1 MKKILSVL
9 VLMTTLATHAQKVD
23 GYWYGN
29 ATVAGGGSTNNYL
42 VELIISQ
49 NGPLVDGIINY
60 YFKNSFR
67 SFKLK
72 GSYNAAN
79 RQLQINN
86 IPITYYAST
95 EALQVD
101 CMMDFI
107 AQLRVAKAGS
117 NLNGRF
123 VGKPAYRYTCPE
135 IMFNIRLS
143 EDAKQ
148 DSVLIALQQFKETYQ
163 LWTPASYDT
172 AITATIQQRPIIN
185 YVVANEYK
193 ERKNVVSKEIEVTE
207 DSVLI
212 DIYDNGEVDG
222 DSVSIFFNDKL
233 LASAQKLTARS
244 IRLKIALDKSR
255 EYNEIA
261 MFADNLGS
269 IPPNTA
275 LMMVT
280 DGKKRYEVRLTST
293 LVNNGTVRIRTKK

>member
-1 MKKILSVL
+1 MKKILFVL
-9 VLMTTLATHAQKVD
+9 VLITSLTAGAQKVD
-23 GYWYGN
+23 GYWYGT
-29 ATVAGGGSTNNYL
+29 ATVANAGSTNNYL

-49 NGPLVDGIINY
+49 NGSLVDGIINY
-60 YFKNSFR
+60 YFKNSCR

-72 GSYNAAN
+72 GSYNPSN

-107 AQLRVAKAGS
+107 AQLRVARAGS
-117 NLNGRF
+117 HLNGRF

-135 IMFNIRLS
+135 IVFNIQLN
-143 EDAKQ
+143 DKANQ
-148 DSVLIALQQFKETYQ
+148 DSVLVALREFKETYQ
-163 LWTPASYDT
+163 LWTPSAFDT
-172 AITATIQQRPIIN
+172 TVTATIQQRPIVN
-185 YVVANEYK
+185 YVVASEYK
-193 ERKNVVSKEIEVTE
+193 ERTKVVSKEIEAE
-207 DSVLI
+207 QDSITI

-222 DSVSIFFNDKL
+222 DSVSIFFNDQL
-233 LASAQKLTARS
+233 LASSQKLSARS

-255 EYNEIA
+255 EFNEIS

-275 LMMVT
+275 LMLVT
-280 DGKKRYEVRLTST
+280 DGRKRYEIRLTST
-293 LVNNGTVRIRTKK
+293 LVNNGTVRIKTKR